1 MGLPIDGP
9 CGLLAESYI
18 LKCELAIALQLQLVE
33 GHQGQMMYHSLS
45 LFAMRFGVCGGGLL
59 AVLARS
65 LTLSG
70 SCSVPR
76 LRIPVRQCLLQSYIV
91 LSQFLLDLLIPP
103 KFMMILVEN

>member
-59 AVLARS
+59 ARSPSVALAQCRGCGFR
-65 LTLSG
+65 SG
-70 SCSVPR
+70 SAFSSR
-76 LRIPVRQCLLQSYIV
+76 T
-91 LSQFLLDLLIPP
+91 
-103 KFMMILVEN
+103 